1 MGILTKPGLGLVP
14 GTRSGL
20 AVSAPGLLDARPTA
34 AFLPLASRRQFFPSP
49 PPPRARAVSRCGPR
63 VSEQR
68 RTSSIHQL
76 PGTRHHPP
84 TSAAGVNTGLAT
96 TEVEISEECNLSL
109 VKSWEL
115 IVV

>member
-1 MGILTKPGLGLVP
+1 MGILTKPWLVP

-20 AVSAPGLLDARPTA
+20 VSAPGLLDARHTA
-34 AFLPLASRRQFFPSP
+34 AFLPPTSRRQFFPSP

-76 PGTRHHPP
+76 PGTIPP
-84 TSAAGVNTGLAT
+84 PHLSVYTGLAT